1 MPRIFT
7 LEAGNALSE
16 PLEGFELYVFSLY
29 YYFFHIVADKT
40 LTQETKPNKIPKIS
54 QQALTSVSVVPQLVL
69 IF

>member
-7 LEAGNALSE
+7 LKVGSALSE
-16 PLEGFELYVFSLY
+16 PLEGFESYVFNLY
-29 YYFFHIVADKT
+29 YFFFHIVADKT